1 MKNCINILRQGRTL
15 LIFPEGI
22 RTLDGHMAPFNPG
35 TMLMIRRAQPLV
47 VPVAINGAFRAWPRG
62 KALPRLFGRIEV
74 QYGRPIAAEALIA
87 MGSKAALQHLHD
99 QVEVMRRE
107 LSTRM
112 TGSKQLNGEIE

>member
-1 MKNCINILRQGRTL
+1 
-15 LIFPEGI
+15 
-22 RTLDGHMAPFNPG
+22 
-35 TMLMIRRAQPLV
+35 
-47 VPVAINGAFRAWPRG
+47 
-62 KALPRLFGRIEV
+62 LFGRIEV